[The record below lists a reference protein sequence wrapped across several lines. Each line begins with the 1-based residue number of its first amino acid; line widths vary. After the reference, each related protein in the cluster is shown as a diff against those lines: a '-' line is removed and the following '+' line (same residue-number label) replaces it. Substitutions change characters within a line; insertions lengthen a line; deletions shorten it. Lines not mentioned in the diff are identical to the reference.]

1 MKLADLERIEQE
13 VKDRGFRVR
22 YRNGTEDYQY
32 LPDLDEN
39 GAAEAEGASGWAERL
54 IQIAAYKQFRDIAIV
69 GPSLEPLTGPG
80 LTYSYSPLDSTPASA
95 AAEVPLASAAAPT
108 RTFGKTNANPNRLAG
123 GEDLTA
129 SLQREFDGIVAAG
142 PPEIPVDPEARAAVD
157 GIPVQGGTVLAESN
171 GICLVGDSNSQ
182 VYACPKEA
190 LEGRTDINWRP
201 KVKRFENVVMGPGS
215 DGRGAGASIP
225 WLTWAGSGV
234 TARAA
239 FHTPSGVWLVKR

>member
-1 MKLADLERIEQE
+1 MLLSELLTMEQE
-13 VKDRGFRVR
+13 YERRGYRVAF
-22 YRNGTEDYQY
+22 EDYHSIDRTDGE
-32 LPDLDEN
+32 DLYVQAELTQDDGNGWPTADE
-39 GAAEAEGASGWAERL
+39 AIAIAERL
-54 IQIAAYKQFRDIAIV
+54 LKVAGKSIRNV
-69 GPSLEPLTGPG
+69 RVLGPDLE
-80 LTYSYSPLDSTPASA
+80 PLDSTPASA

-108 RTFGKTNANPNRLAG
+108 RTFGKTNANPNRMANFADEV
-123 GEDLTA
+123 GEGFVIA
-129 SLQREFDGIVAAG
+129 EGLQAIPESI
-142 PPEIPVDPEARAAVD
+142 PPPVDPEARAAVD

-239 FHTPSGVWLVKR
+239 FHSPSGVWLVKR

>member
-13 VKDRGFRVR
+13 VRDRGFRVR

-108 RTFGKTNANPNRLAG
+108 RTFGKTSANPNRLAG
-123 GEDLTA
+123 HPPLTDEEEA
-129 SLQREFDGIVAAG
+129 SIAA
-142 PPEIPVDPEARAAVD
+142 EMPVDPEARAAVD

-182 VYACPKEA
+182 VYACPREA
-190 LEGRTDINWRP
+190 LKGRTDINWRP

-239 FHTPSGVWLVKR
+239 FHSPTGTWMVRR